1 MMIFKRKKKT
11 PTVASPIA
19 GTFQIIEAYKN
30 IRTNLLFTLANSD
43 NNIVA
48 ITGAE
53 PNAGKSTATANLA
66 ITMAQTGAK
75 VLIIDADMRRPSLHK
90 TFRVK
95 RTNGL
100 SMILSGMLPY
110 EECICHEV
118 AKSLDFIPS
127 GSTPPNPSELLG
139 SEAMDLLL
147 ERVKAEYDY
156 IFIDLPPLGVVSDAL
171 LVGAHAAGIVLIC
184 RQRQTTYEELQH
196 TIENIRHVNQPIL
209 GVVITD
215 VKQADRTYGWYE
227 KYHYYK
233 RYDYSYSHNTADS
246 SK

>member
-1 MMIFKRKKKT
+1 MFKKKHKKAT
-11 PTVASPIA
+11 IASPIA

-43 NNIVA
+43 NNIIA

-53 PNAGKSTATANLA
+53 PNAGKSTAAANLA

-100 SMILSGMLPY
+100 SLILSGMIPY
-110 EECICHEV
+110 EEGVCSEV
-118 AKSLDFIPS
+118 AKGLDFIPS

-139 SEAMDLLL
+139 SQAMDQLLK
-147 ERVKAEYDY
+147 RVRDKYDY

-171 LVGAHAAGIVLIC
+171 LVGAHAAGIVLVC

-196 TIENIRHVNQPIL
+196 TIDHIRRVEQPVL
-209 GVVITD
+209 GVIITD
-215 VKQADRTYGWYE
+215 IKQSERTYGWYD

-233 RYDYSYSHNTADS
+233 RYDYTYSNEPAKS
-246 SK
+246 SD